1 MDTAAMYQLG
11 GSHGSKTLF
20 PQEQESNGHG
30 GGQVVNVIAFHSDN
44 PSSNPADAYVFS
56 VKIVL
61 EKTKNKQKQA
71 RVGPIK
77 KNITHDVTALLNLTK
92 LTFWSSRL
100 LA

>member
-44 PSSNPADAYVFS
+44 PSSNPVDANVFS
-56 VKIVL
+56 VK
-61 EKTKNKQKQA
+61 TGQGWPNKKEYNA
-71 RVGPIK
+71 RRYSF
-77 KNITHDVTALLNLTK
+77 T
-92 LTFWSSRL
+92 
-100 LA
+100 